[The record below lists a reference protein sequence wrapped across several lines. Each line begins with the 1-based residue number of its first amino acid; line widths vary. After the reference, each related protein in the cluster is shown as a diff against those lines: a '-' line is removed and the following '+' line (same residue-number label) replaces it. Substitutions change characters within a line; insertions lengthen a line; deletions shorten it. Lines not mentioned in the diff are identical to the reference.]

1 MAKFCTNARISKEFM
16 RRHLL
21 TKLASYKGTSSYGVN
36 PWVRC
41 ASGNVSSTI
50 PYIYLAQT
58 STFQTPSTRIFL
70 IVRLRVGYSP
80 CWLACNR
87 EIGPDP
93 GSPLFCNNM
102 LQIRQNVCLD
112 VLCMKT
118 RQRKQCK
125 YLILSMFSEHCSRLP
140 GP

>member
-1 MAKFCTNARISKEFM
+1 MHPGYNLRHRKLKENLWFKSSFFM
-16 RRHLL
+16 IAMM
-21 TKLASYKGTSSYGVN
+21 TPTIPCEAGMGYN
-36 PWVRC
+36 F
-41 ASGNVSSTI
+41 SSTN